1 MDQEFMKLALTLA
14 ESAKGQT
21 SPNPMVGAVVVADG
35 RIVGTGAHLKA
46 GEAHAEVHALNMAQE
61 KAKDAT
67 IYVTLEP
74 CSHYGRTPPCAKR
87 IIESGIKRVVVACV
101 DSNPEV
107 GGKGVKMLEDAG
119 IEVEVGVCE
128 EEALDLN
135 RAFFHFI
142 KTHLPYVTLKSASTL
157 DGKTAT
163 VSGESKWITGTEA
176 RMDGHRLRHEND
188 AILVGVGTVLAD
200 NPSLTTRIEETV
212 SRHPVR
218 VVLDSKLRTPADA
231 RIVTDQLTE
240 TFIFTL
246 NTASEEREKQ
256 LSSQDVKV
264 IRLET
269 LTIGEVLLE
278 LGKRDIQTILIEG
291 GAEMHGSFIKE
302 GYVNEMVQYFAPK
315 LVGGTHASPVVGGEG
330 IANLNEAL
338 QLTIQSVTQLGDDI
352 KISSRVR
359 RD

>member
-1 MDQEFMKLALTLA
+1 MDHEFMKLALTLA
-14 ESAKGQT
+14 QSAKGQT
-21 SPNPMVGAVVVADG
+21 SPNPMVGAVVVKDG

-61 KAKDAT
+61 KAKGAT

-107 GGKGVKMLEDAG
+107 GGKGVKMLEEAG

-128 EEALDLN
+128 KEALDLN

-142 KTHLPYVTLKSASTL
+142 ETHRPYVTLKSASTL

-163 VSGESKWITGTEA
+163 VSGESKWITGAEA

-200 NPSLTTRIEETV
+200 NPSLTTRLEGSA
-212 SRHPVR
+212 SRHPIR
-218 VVLDSKLRTPADA
+218 VVLDSKLRTPFDA
-231 RIVTDQLTE
+231 QIVMDQLAQTL
-240 TFIFTL
+240 IFTL
-246 NTASEEREKQ
+246 NTASEEKERQ
-256 LSSQDVKV
+256 LTSQGAQV
-264 IRLET
+264 IRLDS
-269 LTIGEVLLE
+269 LTIGNVLFE
-278 LGKRDIQTILIEG
+278 LGKRDIQTILVEG
-291 GAEMHGSFIKE
+291 GSEVHGSFIKE
-302 GYVNEMVQYFAPK
+302 GFVNEVVQYLAPK
-315 LVGGTHASPVVGGEG
+315 LVGGKHASPVVGGEG
-330 IANLNEAL
+330 IKNLKEAVQL
-338 QLTIQSVTQLGDDI
+338 QVQSVTHLGEDI
-352 KISSRVR
+352 KILSRVR
-359 RD
+359 RE